1 MTFRRSALLRM
12 LPPALVDFVQRKRTP
27 DRIYESYEAALADA
41 DSYEDPLLTEL
52 VAAKGKQFAE
62 TLQTTNELDYSHL
75 RILLAVVGSPSST
88 TLRVLD
94 FGGGS
99 GTHYW
104 VAKKILGNNV
114 ELDWRVVETPAMV
127 EAVTKYTLANEEL
140 TFYSDVQEAVSDA
153 TFDAVYASSSIHY
166 TPDPYATLEM
176 LCNIPSKRLVITRT
190 PMADEDLILL
200 QTSRM
205 RDNGPGPVPEHL
217 QKRIKNA
224 TVAYPV
230 SVLKLGKVYEVL
242 TNFGAEVLQ
251 INEDYLKLSHATN
264 SFHMYGFIRTERST
278 DRSREMPAS
287 WAH

>member
-88 TLRVLD
+88 PLRVLD

-104 VAKKILGNNV
+104 VAKQILGNHV

-127 EAVTKYTLANEEL
+127 EAVTRYELANEEL

-166 TPDPYATLEM
+166 TPDPYATLEI

-205 RDNGPGPVPEHL
+205 RDNGPGLVPLPLEKGVG
-217 QKRIKNA
+217 KREV
-224 TVAYPV
+224 TYPV
-230 SVLKLGKVYEVL
+230 RVLDLRRTESIL
-242 TNFGAEVLQ
+242 TANNQTF
-251 INEDYLKLSHATN
+251 IRIREDDVKLSYALPP
-264 SFHMYGFIRTERST
+264 FEMCGFISSYT
-278 DRSREMPAS
+278 
-287 WAH
+287 

>member
-1 MTFRRSALLRM
+1 M

-88 TLRVLD
+88 PLRVLD

-104 VAKKILGNNV
+104 VAKQILGNHV

-127 EAVTKYTLANEEL
+127 EAVTRYELANEEL
-140 TFYSDVQEAVSDA
+140 TFYSDLQEAVSDA

-166 TPDPYATLEM
+166 TPDPYATLEI

-205 RDNGPGPVPEHL
+205 RDNGPGPVPESLEKSVAH
-217 QKRIKNA
+217 Q
-224 TVAYPV
+224 TVTYPV
-230 SVLKLGKVYEVL
+230 SILNREKTIRTVSRYGHIVYEVKENQVAL
-242 TNFGAEVLQ
+242 GGPGKESQMFGMV
-251 INEDYLKLSHATN
+251 IKL
-264 SFHMYGFIRTERST
+264 F
-278 DRSREMPAS
+278 PAS
-287 WAH
+287 EA

>member
-1 MTFRRSALLRM
+1 MFSRKNLALRF
-12 LPPALVDFVQRKRTP
+12 LPPVLLDFIRNRQSPIK
-27 DRIYESYEAALADA
+27 IYDNYQAALADA

-114 ELDWRVVETPAMV
+114 ELDWRVVETPSMV
-127 EAVTKYTLANEEL
+127 KAVTRYELANEEL

-153 TFDAVYASSSIHY
+153 TFDAVYASSSVHY
-166 TPDPYATLEM
+166 TPDPYATLEI
-176 LCNIPSKRLVITRT
+176 LCNIRSKRLIITRT

-217 QKRIKNA
+217 QNRIKNA

-242 TNFGAEVLQ
+242 TTFGFEILQ
-251 INEDYLKLSHATN
+251 INEDYLKLSHTTN

-278 DRSREMPAS
+278 DRSR
-287 WAH
+287 

>member
-88 TLRVLD
+88 PLRVLD

-104 VAKKILGNNV
+104 VAKKILGNDV

-127 EAVTKYTLANEEL
+127 EAVTRYELANEEL
-140 TFYSDVQEAVSDA
+140 TFYSDLQEAVSDA

-166 TPDPYATLEM
+166 TPDPYATLEI

-205 RDNGPGPVPEHL
+205 RDNGPGPVPPDFAA
-217 QKRIKNA
+217 KIDFA
-224 TVAYPV
+224 IVTYPV
-230 SVLKLGKVYEVL
+230 SILSRPLIQ
-242 TNFGAEVLQ
+242 TNLNNLNRTFTCV
-251 INEDYLKLSHATN
+251 NEDKVILSPAHAPF
-264 SFHMYGFIRTERST
+264 SMYGLIVHRS
-278 DRSREMPAS
+278 DG
-287 WAH
+287 HNF

>member
-1 MTFRRSALLRM
+1 MINTASLARFVPPVVTDLLLRRR
-12 LPPALVDFVQRKRTP
+12 LPVKFYD
-27 DRIYESYEAALADA
+27 SYEAALADA

-62 TLQTTNELDYSHL
+62 TRWATNELDYSHL

-88 TLRVLD
+88 PLRVLD

-104 VAKKILGNNV
+104 VSKKILGSNV

-127 EAVTKYTLANEEL
+127 EAVTRYELANEEL

-153 TFDAVYASSSIHY
+153 AFDAVYASGSIQY

-190 PMADEDLILL
+190 PMADEDLTLL

-205 RDNGPGPVPEHL
+205 RDNGPGPVPEL
-217 QKRIKNA
+217 MESLVGYQ
-224 TVAYPV
+224 TVTYPV
-230 SVLKLGKVYEVL
+230 TDLCPRA
-242 TNFGAEVLQ
+242 FG
-251 INEDYLKLSHATN
+251 H
-264 SFHMYGFIRTERST
+264 
-278 DRSREMPAS
+278 
-287 WAH
+287 

>member
-88 TLRVLD
+88 PLRVLD

-104 VAKKILGNNV
+104 VAKQILGNHV

-166 TPDPYATLEM
+166 TPDPYATLEI

-205 RDNGPGPVPEHL
+205 RDNGPGPVPESLEKSVAH
-217 QKRIKNA
+217 Q
-224 TVAYPV
+224 TVTYPV
-230 SVLKLGKVYEVL
+230 SILNREKTIRTVSRYGHIVYEVKENQVAL
-242 TNFGAEVLQ
+242 GGPGKESQMFGMV
-251 INEDYLKLSHATN
+251 IKL
-264 SFHMYGFIRTERST
+264 F
-278 DRSREMPAS
+278 PAS
-287 WAH
+287 EA

>member
-1 MTFRRSALLRM
+1 M

-104 VAKKILGNNV
+104 VAKKLLGNDV

-127 EAVTKYTLANEEL
+127 EAVTKYALANEEL

-166 TPDPYATLEM
+166 TPDPYATLEL
-176 LCNIPSKRLVITRT
+176 LCTIPSKRLIITRT

-200 QTSRM
+200 QTSKM
-205 RDNGPGPVPEHL
+205 RDNGPGPVPESMESLVGH
-217 QKRIKNA
+217 Q
-224 TVAYPV
+224 TVSYPV
-230 SVLKLGKVYEVL
+230 TVLHRERVQTLISTVRKIDLEITEDEVRL
-242 TNFGAEVLQ
+242 
-251 INEDYLKLSHATN
+251 LS
-264 SFHMYGFIRTERST
+264 SGPGIQMYGLI
-278 DRSREMPAS
+278 AQ
-287 WAH
+287 A